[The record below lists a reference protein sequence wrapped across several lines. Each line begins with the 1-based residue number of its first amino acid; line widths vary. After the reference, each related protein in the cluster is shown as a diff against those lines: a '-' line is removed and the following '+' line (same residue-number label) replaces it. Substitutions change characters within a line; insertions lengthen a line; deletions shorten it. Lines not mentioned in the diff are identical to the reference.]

1 MWHQALVILYFGLL
15 SAVGGDVNS
24 TASLDEWSGWGANYY
39 NNRWASGNTA
49 VSSSSITSL
58 APHCKIPYPIG
69 VSATPVVSDD
79 IVFYPT
85 WNGSFVA
92 LDYTTCQVLWQINVL
107 DIISG
112 YAPITEL
119 QTNYSKAVSRTSPQ
133 LDNEV
138 LYFGTI
144 VHALIVA
151 VNRFT
156 GKTLG
161 IIQINPHPLAAVT
174 MSPTLYNGILFVGAS
189 STEEATD
196 FLPGYT
202 CCSFVGNFLA
212 MTFDSSNGKFEVLWN
227 LPMIPEIEAARG
239 WSGAGVWGSQ
249 PSIDPSHGQVFIAT
263 GNTYSIPEV
272 VVECQKATQNIT
284 AIAEGLVPDPC
295 LPRDVWQEAVLA
307 IDIEFGIVNWVRK
320 FSPLDAY
327 TEACD
332 NPANS
337 VECPEIPAPGVDV
350 DL

>member
-1 MWHQALVILYFGLL
+1 MWHQAFFILYFGLL

-58 APHCKIPYPIG
+58 APHCKIPYPVG
-69 VSATPVVSDD
+69 VSATPVVSGD

-119 QTNYSKAVSRTSPQ
+119 QRNYSKAVSRTSPQ

-272 VVECQKATQNIT
+272 IVECQKATQNIT
-284 AIAEGLVPDPC
+284 AVVEGLVPDPC

-320 FSPLDAY
+320 RSPLDAY

>member
-320 FSPLDAY
+320 LSPLDAY

>member
-1 MWHQALVILYFGLL
+1 MWHQAFVILYFGLL
-15 SAVGGDVNS
+15 SAVGGDTDS

-58 APHCKIPYPIG
+58 APYCKIPYPVG
-69 VSATPVVSDD
+69 VSATPVVSGD

-92 LDYTTCQVLWQINVL
+92 LDYTTCQVLWQINVS
-107 DIISG
+107 DIISR

-119 QTNYSKAVSRTSPQ
+119 QRNYSKAVSRTSPQ

-138 LYFGTI
+138 LYLGTI
-144 VHALIVA
+144 THALIVA

-156 GKTLG
+156 GTTLG
-161 IIQINPHPLAAVT
+161 IIQINPHPLASVT
-174 MSPTLYNGILFVGAS
+174 MSPTLYNGILLVGAS
-189 STEEATD
+189 STEEAAD
-196 FLPGYT
+196 ALPGYT

-227 LPMIPEIEAARG
+227 VSMIPEIEAARG

-272 VVECQKATQNIT
+272 IVECQKATQNIT
-284 AIAEGLVPDPC
+284 VVAEGLVPDPC
-295 LPRDVWQEAVLA
+295 LPRDIWQEAVLA
-307 IDIEFGIVNWVRK
+307 IDIKFGRVNWV
-320 FSPLDAY
+320 FHLSPLDAF
-327 TEACD
+327 TVACESPT
-332 NPANS
+332 NKAS
-337 VECPEIPAPGVDV
+337 CPETPGLDV

>member
-1 MWHQALVILYFGLL
+1 MWHQAFVILYFGLL
-15 SAVGGDVNS
+15 STVGGDTNLS
-24 TASLDEWSGWGANYY
+24 PNLDEWTGWGANYY
-39 NNRWASGNTA
+39 NNRWAFGNTA

-58 APHCKIPYPIG
+58 APHCIIPNPIG
-69 VSATPVVSDD
+69 ISATPVLSGD

-92 LDYTTCQVLWQINVL
+92 LNYITCQVLWQINVV

-119 QTNYSKAVSRTSPQ
+119 QTYYSKAVSRTSPQ
-133 LDNEV
+133 LDGEV
-138 LYFGTI
+138 LYFGTNTN
-144 VHALIVA
+144 ALVVA

-174 MSPTLYNGILFVGAS
+174 MSPTLYNGILFVGAAS
-189 STEEATD
+189 SEEAAD
-196 FLPGYT
+196 AFPGYT

-212 MTFDSSNGKFEVLWN
+212 MTFDSSAGKFKVLWN
-227 LPMIPEIEAARG
+227 VSMIPEIEAARG

-249 PSIDPSHGQVFIAT
+249 PSIDPNSGQVFIAT

-272 VVECQKATQNIT
+272 IVECQIATENLT
-284 AIAEGLVPDPC
+284 AVAEGLVPDPC
-295 LPRDVWQEAVLA
+295 LPRDVLQESVIA
-307 IDIEFGIVNWVRK
+307 IDIEFGRVNWVRK

-332 NPANS
+332 TTNKAQ
-337 VECPEIPAPGVDV
+337 CPEKPGLDV

>member
-1 MWHQALVILYFGLL
+1 MLHQAFVILYFVLL
-15 SAVGGDVNS
+15 SAVGGDTNS
-24 TASLDEWSGWGANYY
+24 AASLDEWSGWGGNYY
-39 NNRWASGNTA
+39 NNRWALGNTA

-58 APHCKIPYPIG
+58 APHCRIPYPVG
-69 VSATPVVSDD
+69 VSATPVVSGD

-92 LDYTTCQVLWQINVL
+92 LDYINCQVLWQMNVL

-119 QTNYSKAVSRTSPQ
+119 QRNFSVAISRTSPQ

-138 LYFGTI
+138 IYFGTNM
-144 VHALIVA
+144 HALIVA

-161 IIQINPHPLAAVT
+161 TIQINPHPLAAVT
-174 MSPTLYNGILFVGAS
+174 MSPTLYNGILFVGAAS
-189 STEEATD
+189 SEEAAD
-196 FLPGYT
+196 ALPGYT

-212 MTFDSSNGKFEVLWN
+212 MTFDSSNGKFNVLWN
-227 LPMIPEIEAARG
+227 VSMIPDIEAARG

-263 GNTYSIPEV
+263 GNTYSIPGV
-272 VVECQKATQNIT
+272 IVACQSATQDIT
-284 AIAEGLVPDPC
+284 AVVEGLVPDPC
-295 LPRDVWQEAVLA
+295 LPRDIWQEAVLA
-307 IDIEFGIVNWVRK
+307 IDIEFGIVNWVHHL
-320 FSPLDAY
+320 SALDAFSV
-327 TEACD
+327 AC
-332 NPANS
+332 NS
-337 VECPEIPAPGVDV
+337 PTNKVACPETPGLDV